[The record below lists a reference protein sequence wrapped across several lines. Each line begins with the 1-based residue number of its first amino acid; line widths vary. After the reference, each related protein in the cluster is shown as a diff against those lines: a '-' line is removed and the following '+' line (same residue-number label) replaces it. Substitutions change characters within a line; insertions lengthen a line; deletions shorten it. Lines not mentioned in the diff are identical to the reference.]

1 MLMQQKKKFNP
12 ASLALTLPAC
22 MVLACL
28 IMCAMN
34 TYLGYSEFKSIFE
47 DEYYTITTQF
57 AQTAASYVNGDS
69 IARYKENPVADEE
82 WEETNQLL
90 DTLTETSDLAYIY
103 VTVNDPDYTWRMY
116 IYDTVNKKVV
126 NGSVIPLGKVLSL
139 TNKSEEYIDNM
150 RTVMEDGNT
159 YTSYA
164 YNKETGGHVTTSVPI
179 FDSTGKVAAL
189 LGVVKPMSEV
199 KEIQT
204 RYLHSS
210 IVGFIMF
217 SLVFI
222 TIFVVILQRTL
233 IKPIVTITDETAHFA
248 EHKAH
253 LTGAL
258 KNFTQKSELGILARS
273 VEQMSVDMNTYID
286 ELTRNTAEKE
296 RLSAELDVATQIQA
310 NMLPRI
316 FPPYKD
322 HPEIELYA
330 SMAPAKEVG
339 GDYYDF
345 FMIDDDHFAVVVGDV
360 SGKGVPAALFMVI
373 AKTIIKNEA
382 LQGYSP
388 AKVFELVN
396 AQLCEGNDAGLF
408 VTCWLG
414 VLTLSTGQLVFA
426 NAGHASPVWWHDN
439 KEAYLV
445 TKPNL
450 MLAGMEGI
458 PYTDHTVTL
467 QRGDR
472 LFLYTD
478 GVTEATDA
486 DGNLYGEERLLK
498 ALRATDRTS
507 PKDVLSS
514 VNADIHGFV
523 GSAPQFD
530 DITMLEFSLR
540 KNNA

>member
-1 MLMQQKKKFNP
+1 MQQKKKFNP

-22 MVLACL
+22 MILSCLVLS
-28 IMCAMN
+28 AMT
-34 TYLGYSEFKSIFE
+34 TYLGYSKFKAIFE
-47 DEYYTITTQF
+47 DEYYNITTQI

-69 IARYKENPVADEE
+69 IARYTENPVADEE
-82 WEETNQLL
+82 WEETNRLL
-90 DTLTETSDLAYIY
+90 DTLTNTSELAYIY
-103 VTVNDPDYTWRMY
+103 VTVNDAAYTWRMY
-116 IYDTVNKKVV
+116 IFDTVNKKVI
-126 NGSVIPLGKVLSL
+126 NGSVIPLGKVSSL
-139 TNKSEEYIDNM
+139 TNKTQDYIDNM
-150 RTVMEDGNT
+150 RTVMEDGES
-159 YTSYA
+159 YTSYT

-179 FDSTGKVAAL
+179 FDSTGKVVAL

-199 KEIQT
+199 KQIQT
-204 RYLHSS
+204 EYLGSS
-210 IVGFIMF
+210 LVGFILF
-217 SLVFI
+217 SIIFI
-222 TIFVVILQRTL
+222 SVFVVILQRSV
-233 IKPIVTITDETAHFA
+233 IDPIVTITDETAHFA

-258 KNFTQKSELGILARS
+258 KNFKQKSELGVLARS

-286 ELTRNTAEKE
+286 ELTRSTAEKE

-330 SMAPAKEVG
+330 SMDPAKEVG
-339 GDYYDF
+339 GDFYDF

-396 AQLCEGNDAGLF
+396 TQLCEGNDAGLF

-426 NAGHASPVWWHDN
+426 NAGHASPVWWHEG
-439 KEAYLV
+439 KESYLI

-450 MLAGMEGI
+450 MLAGMDGI
-458 PYTDHTVTL
+458 PYTDHSVTMN
-467 QRGDR
+467 RGDR

-478 GVTEATDA
+478 GVTEATDS
-486 DGNLYGEERLLK
+486 DGNLYGEERLLN
-498 ALRATDRTS
+498 ALRETDRTS

-514 VNADIHGFV
+514 VMADIHGFV

-540 KNNA
+540 NNLA